1 MKDDAEWKPLRRVDC
16 KALNE
21 SPGKSLDY
29 EQHGLF
35 VRSFLRLVSNSRF
48 AKLFLF
54 PCHYSSCVKLIIPD
68 KPVLIDGR
76 RATADPVK
84 GTICYHFHRRRPDL
98 LLTSSK
104 WFVKEDDRGDTKKPY
119 LTPMDASDSAK
130 CEDLY
135 QKALYACASSTGDGI
150 EAILGE
156 DEVQLDTT
164 TTTPQPACSSENPEV
179 VDQEGAEATITPA
192 TTAKPA
198 AAKQKAWSIRIVKVD
213 EKIVMRKC
221 GTGWFGKSYD
231 LQRGYGAYKVEG
243 EEEEETLGPVKHLL
257 FVVHGVGEAML
268 SREDIRI
275 ESFANQMART
285 RLALQKRQ
293 VDEWKRNCE
302 TAKQRK

>member
-1 MKDDAEWKPLRRVDC
+1 M
-16 KALNE
+16 
-21 SPGKSLDY
+21 
-29 EQHGLF
+29 
-35 VRSFLRLVSNSRF
+35 
-48 AKLFLF
+48 
-54 PCHYSSCVKLIIPD
+54 
-68 KPVLIDGR
+68 
-76 RATADPVK
+76 
-84 GTICYHFHRRRPDL
+84 
-98 LLTSSK
+98 LTSSK

-119 LTPMDASDSAK
+119 LTPMDASDAAK
-130 CEDLY
+130 CEELY
-135 QKALYACASSTGDGI
+135 QKALYACASSAGDGI
-150 EAILGE
+150 EAILGQ
-156 DEVQLDTT
+156 DEVELDTT
-164 TTTPQPACSSENPEV
+164 TTSTAPEPAGSSKNPLETEV
-179 VDQEGAEATITPA
+179 VDQEGTEATIAST
-192 TTAKPA
+192 TTAKLA
-198 AAKQKAWSIRIVKVD
+198 AAKQKTWSIRIVKVD

-243 EEEEETLGPVKHLL
+243 EEEEEMLGPVKHLL